1 MYVDHPRAIC
11 VILRCMWVT
20 TGCQCAMTRVWDTL
34 TCWHSIRCISVFWH
48 LSLFTVLF
56 VSNSPFQTCQSCV
69 SPSHK
74 TRFVHCQILN
84 SDLFV
89 DFISVCDVWARFSE
103 PLLHQVAS
111 LVVEWVREL
120 QALQA
125 RLHEERH
132 ELSAER
138 ALRSS
143 LEDLEDLL
151 EGNWHWISKQILKPL
166 PITGWPVCSRFWAC
180 FPDGLSSYQEQLADM
195 QKQFLEA
202 EIATVRAFWVG
213 EIARKYT
220 RHKIRVVLGTHFLS
234 SSCFVSHSRHS
245 FVL

>member
-1 MYVDHPRAIC
+1 
-11 VILRCMWVT
+11 
-20 TGCQCAMTRVWDTL
+20 MTRVWDTL

-56 VSNSPFQTCQSCV
+56 VSNCPFQTCKSCV

-132 ELSAER
+132 ELGAER
-138 ALRSS
+138 AHRSS

-151 EGNWHWISKQILKPL
+151 EGNWHWISKKEFWNRFLSLGDQFVKDFEHASPM
-166 PITGWPVCSRFWAC
+166 GWVATRNSWLICRSSSSRPKLLQW
-180 FPDGLSSYQEQLADM
+180 GLSGLVKLQGNTLG
-195 QKQFLEA
+195 
-202 EIATVRAFWVG
+202 VG
-213 EIARKYT
+213 YW
-220 RHKIRVVLGTHFLS
+220 S
-234 SSCFVSHSRHS
+234 
-245 FVL
+245 